1 MHLKRSFLVC
11 CYWIHNFFHNIAE
24 LNDKAFAIIILI
36 IIIII
41 SLMSKIAFFKFINS
55 NVNYLK
61 LCFLLI

>member
-1 MHLKRSFLVC
+1 MHLKCSFLVC

-24 LNDKAFAIIILI
+24 LNNKAFAIIII

-41 SLMSKIAFFKFINS
+41 SLMSKIVFFKFINS